1 MAVHEQTRPARSS
14 RRWAYVVQA
23 AQVGAVL
30 QVLCIALP
38 LLDLG
43 VFGTIDRHVRE
54 AYPNWGPADIAA
66 DRTAI
71 AVYLVIVGALGMI
84 GWFATIWAAKRDRG
98 VRATVTT
105 LFAVGMSVLA
115 IDATLGGE
123 HYDRIV
129 PLWLGLTLLILP
141 ALPGVTALVA
151 AWSAK
156 PQR

>member
-1 MAVHEQTRPARSS
+1 MALQEQTRRSQ
-14 RRWAYVVQA
+14 RWGYVVQA
-23 AQVGAVL
+23 AQIGAVL

-38 LLDLG
+38 LLDLW
-43 VFGTIDRHVRE
+43 VFGTVDQHVRD
-54 AYPNWGPADIAA
+54 AYPNWGEADVSA

-71 AVYLVIVGALGMI
+71 IGYLVVVGVLGLFGWLGAL
-84 GWFATIWAAKRDRG
+84 WAARRDRG

-105 LFAVGMSVLA
+105 LFAVGMSVLLL
-115 IDATLGGE
+115 DASMGGE
-123 HYDRIV
+123 NYDQIV

-151 AWSAK
+151 AWTAK